1 MTTEVST
8 EEEEEEEEEVLMAT
22 AGFEASTGKEL
33 MVTTGLEA
41 FTEEELMMAMIAGLE
56 TSTGVGRAVQMK

>member
-8 EEEEEEEEEVLMAT
+8 EEEEEVLMAT
-22 AGFEASTGKEL
+22 AGFEASTGEEL

-41 FTEEELMMAMIAGLE
+41 FTEEELMMAIAGLE
-56 TSTGVGRAVQMK
+56 ASTGVERAVQMK